1 MALFACI
8 LSSVMEALTL
18 VKYLARYA
26 GVSRR
31 AAEAAVRAG
40 KVSVDGVCVDRPEFR
55 VNGENDITL
64 DGRNIAAA
72 EQEMVYIML
81 NKPAGYTC
89 SASDPHAE
97 HLAIELIDVPQRVFY
112 AGRLDRDSEG
122 LLIFS
127 NDGNY
132 VQELA
137 HPRYGVKKLYRVT
150 VNAGLSQTDMKSI
163 CSGLSDEEGTIRA
176 LAVEH
181 IEKNIY
187 TFLLNEG
194 KKREIRRLVK
204 AVGKRV
210 IRLIRVRQGRLELG
224 DLQVGKWRYLT
235 PAEAAMAKEE

>member
-1 MALFACI
+1 
-8 LSSVMEALTL
+8 MEALTL
-18 VKYLARYA
+18 VKFLARFS
-26 GVSRR
+26 GISRR

-40 KVSVDGVCVDRPEFR
+40 KVSVDGVCIERPEFR
-55 VNGENDITL
+55 VDETNRVSLE
-64 DGRNIAAA
+64 GRAISAQ
-72 EQEMVYIML
+72 EQEFIYILL

-89 SASDPHAE
+89 SAGDPHAE
-97 HLAIELIDVPQRVFY
+97 HLAVELIDVPQRIFY

-137 HPRYGVKKLYRVT
+137 HPRYGVKKFYRVT
-150 VNAGLSQTDMKSI
+150 VNLPLSDKEMTEM
-163 CSGLSDEEGTIRA
+163 CSGITDDDGSIRA
-176 LAVEH
+176 LEVKPAG
-181 IEKNIY
+181 KNIY

-210 IRLIRVRQGRLELG
+210 VRLVRIQQGNLKLG
-224 DLQVGKWRYLT
+224 NLGSGKWRYLSKE
-235 PAEAAMAKEE
+235 EAMSAKEEPDR